1 MKYEPLRRR
10 LINEIDPV
18 VELSFDE
25 IERIIGA
32 SLPRSARVHSAWWSN
47 SPDGH
52 VNAQAWLAAG
62 FRSEAVDL
70 NRGRLRFRRQ
80 SAASSRPGFLER
92 IRATMAGTVH
102 IPEGVDVCEP
112 TGEVWDAER

>member
-1 MKYEPLRRR
+1 MKYDPLRRR
-10 LINEIDPV
+10 LIDETSPV
-18 VELSFDE
+18 VELSFEE

-32 SLPRSARVHSAWWSN
+32 SLPRSARVHPAWWSN
-47 SPDGH
+47 NPKGH

-70 NRGRLRFRRQ
+70 GRGRLRFRRHTTTLG
-80 SAASSRPGFLER
+80 RPGFLER